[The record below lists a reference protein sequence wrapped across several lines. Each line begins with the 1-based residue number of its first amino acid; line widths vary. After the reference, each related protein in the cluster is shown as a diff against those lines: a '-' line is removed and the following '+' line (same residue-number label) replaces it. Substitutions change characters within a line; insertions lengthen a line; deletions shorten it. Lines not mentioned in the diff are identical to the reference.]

1 MRAFID
7 RAVGWGQRGAVVV
20 TAGSR
25 FDAHDGS
32 QTTVG

>member
-1 MRAFID
+1 MRASID

-25 FDAHDGS
+25 FDTHVGS
-32 QTTVG
+32 RTAVG